1 MDKSNLRIAMLR
13 QYLADD
19 PGDDF
24 SEYALALE
32 LEKAGN
38 RKDAIIHLENILAR
52 NPDYLAA
59 YFQCGKFYELE
70 NETLK
75 ATVCY
80 TKGMEVAQRQGNTRT
95 LNELR
100 SASEMI
106 D

>member
-1 MDKSNLRIAMLR
+1 MEKSNLRIEMLR

-32 LEKAGN
+32 LEKEGKT
-38 RKDAIIHLENILAR
+38 KDAIIHLENILGR

-59 YFQCGKFYELE
+59 YFQCGKFYEIE
-70 NETLK
+70 KEALK
-75 ATVCY
+75 AAACY
-80 TKGMEVAQRQGNTRT
+80 AKGMEVAQRQGNTKT
-95 LNELR
+95 FNELR
-100 SASEMI
+100 SASEMM